1 MPRVSITAFEQL
13 VLTVRTVGQAA
24 RFAGVLA
31 CAALALPLPAQAAAT
46 PEEAA
51 VLGTKLTAVGA
62 ERSGN
67 ATGSIPPY
75 TGGLPASPAGQR
87 PGESRP
93 VDPFA
98 GEKPLRVLT
107 GSTIGDAAPLL
118 TAGTRELLQR
128 YPGFRVDVYPTHRSV
143 GYPEHLL
150 ANTRRNATETRT
162 KDAGLGI
169 ENLRPGVPFP
179 LPKDGSEVMWNHRL
193 RYLGRAFSMQADN
206 WFVTPSGE
214 RTLMASARVFE
225 EYPAFGMTS
234 DAVLQDTDA
243 WRKWK
248 GQFSAPARRAGENTL
263 MVDSINQLRP
273 GRRLWAYIPGQRR
286 VKLAEYPEDALNT
299 GSSGT
304 YTNGDYFVLSGALDR
319 FDLKLLGKREML
331 VPYNTHRL
339 SHHPKVEEILNP
351 GHINPDLLR
360 WELHR
365 VWVVEA
371 TLKPGQRHPYSKRVF
386 YVDEDSWTAL
396 ASDGY
401 DADGKLS
408 RSVFGFLHYA
418 PDAGASVSSTLAAYD
433 FSTGNYF
440 FAFFAGPSGGIR
452 HIEPLPSAQWS
463 VEALAGAGVR

>member
-13 VLTVRTVGQAA
+13 VLSVRTVGQAA

-31 CAALALPLPAQAAAT
+31 CAALVLPLPAQAAVA

-51 VLGTKLTAVGA
+51 ALGTKLTAVGA
-62 ERSGN
+62 ERAGN
-67 ATGSIPPY
+67 AAGSIPPY

-87 PGESRP
+87 PGESQP

-179 LPKDGSEVMWNHRL
+179 IPKDGSEVMWNHHL
-193 RYLGRAFSMQADN
+193 RYLGRAFSMHADS
-206 WFVTPSGE
+206 WIVSPSGE
-214 RTLMASARVFE
+214 RTLSSSAQVFE
-225 EYPAFGMTS
+225 DYPAFSTKS
-234 DAVLQDTDA
+234 DAVLQEGDA

-248 GQFSAPARRAGENTL
+248 GQFSGPPRRAGENSL
-263 MVDSINQLRP
+263 MVDTINPLRP
-273 GRRLWAYIPGQRR
+273 GRRVWSYVPGQRR
-286 VKLAEYPEDALNT
+286 VKLVEYPYDGLNT
-299 GSSGT
+299 ASSGVF
-304 YTNGDYFVLSGALDR
+304 TNGDFFVLSGPLDR

-331 VPYNTHRL
+331 VPYNTQRL
-339 SHHPKVEEILNP
+339 SQHPKVEDILNP

-371 TLKPGQRHPYSKRVF
+371 TLKPGQQHLYSKRVF

-401 DADGKLS
+401 GADGKLS
-408 RSVFGFLHYA
+408 RSVFGFLHYD
-418 PDAGASVSSTLAAYD
+418 PDAGAPVSITHAAYD
-433 FSTGNYF
+433 FGTGNYF
-440 FAFFAGPSGGIR
+440 FAFYTGSHGGVR
-452 HIEPLPSAQWS
+452 HIEPLPSTQWS

>member
-1 MPRVSITAFEQL
+1 MRRVSITAFKQL
-13 VLTVRTVGQAA
+13 VLLVRTVGHAA

-31 CAALALPLPAQAAAT
+31 CAAVALPLPAHAATT

-51 VLGTKLTAVGA
+51 ALGSKLTAVGA
-62 ERSGN
+62 ERAGN
-67 ATGSIPPY
+67 AAGSIPPY

-87 PGESRP
+87 PGESQP

-107 GSTIGDAAPLL
+107 GSTIGDAAPML

-128 YPGFRVDVYPTHRSV
+128 YPGFRIDIYPTHRSV
-143 GYPEHLL
+143 GYPEHLA
-150 ANTRRNATETRT
+150 ANTRRNAIETRMT
-162 KDAGLGI
+162 GDGQGL

-179 LPKDGSEVMWNHRL
+179 IPKDGSEVMWNHRL
-193 RYLGRAFSMQADN
+193 RYLGRTLSMHADS
-206 WFVTPSGE
+206 WFVSQSGE
-214 RTLMASARVFE
+214 RTLTGSARVFE
-225 EYPAFGMTS
+225 EYPAYGTKS
-234 DAVLQDTDA
+234 DAVLQEADT
-243 WRKWK
+243 WRRWK
-248 GQFSAPARRAGENTL
+248 GQFSGPARRAGENSL
-263 MVDSINQLRP
+263 MVDSINPLRP

-286 VKLAEYPEDALNT
+286 VKLAEYPDDALNT
-299 GSSGT
+299 GSSGV

-319 FDLKLLGKREML
+319 FDLKLLGKREMI

-339 SHHPKVEEILNP
+339 SQHTKVEEILKP

-371 TLKPGQRHPYSKRVF
+371 TLKPGQRHLYSKRFF
-386 YVDEDSWTAL
+386 YIDEDSWTAL

-408 RSVFGFLHYA
+408 RSVFGFLHYD
-418 PDAGASVSSTLAAYD
+418 PDAGAPVSTTHAAYD
-433 FSTGNYF
+433 FGTGNYF
-440 FAFFAGPSGGIR
+440 LSFYTGSHGGVR
-452 HIEPLPSAQWS
+452 HIEPLPSSQWS
-463 VEALAGAGVR
+463 TEALAGAGVR